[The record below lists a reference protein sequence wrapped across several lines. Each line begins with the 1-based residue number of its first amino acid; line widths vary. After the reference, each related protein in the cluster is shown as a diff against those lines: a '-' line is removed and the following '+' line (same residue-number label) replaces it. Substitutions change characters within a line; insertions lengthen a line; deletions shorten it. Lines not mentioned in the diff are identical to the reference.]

1 MSLQLTPGTASQ
13 LAPNPYM
20 SMSGRAVAAAEL
32 RLQIGMADLDGL
44 LADLSKHTGGLLGPD
59 GEVDIDAYRRRIAH
73 VDAAQ
78 HELELSVERLSD
90 LISVGAD
97 TLLITI
103 GRSVCQTL
111 ERIVESARAHLS
123 AVEDGA

>member
-1 MSLQLTPGTASQ
+1 MSLQLTPGTTE
-13 LAPNPYM
+13 LVPNRYT
-20 SMSGRAVAAAEL
+20 SGRAVAAAEL

-44 LADLSKHTGGLLGPD
+44 LDELYQHTEGLLGAD
-59 GEVDIDAYRRRIAH
+59 GEVDLDAYRRRITH
-73 VDAAQ
+73 VDAAH

-90 LISVGAD
+90 LIAVGAD

-111 ERIVESARAHLS
+111 ARILESARAHLS

>member
-1 MSLQLTPGTASQ
+1 
-13 LAPNPYM
+13 
-20 SMSGRAVAAAEL
+20 
-32 RLQIGMADLDGL
+32 MADLDGL
-44 LADLSKHTGGLLGPD
+44 LDELYRHTKGLLGPD
-59 GEVDIDAYRRRIAH
+59 GAVDLNAYRRRISH

-78 HELELSVERLSD
+78 HELELSVEHLSD
-90 LISVGAD
+90 IIVVGAD

-111 ERIVESARAHLS
+111 ARNLESAQAHLS